1 VGLEDSF
8 NGVRSCKASGLYTIM
23 VPDIIQPDEEMKGL
37 ADIILPS
44 LKDVQAF
51 LNLK

>member
-1 VGLEDSF
+1 
-8 NGVRSCKASGLYTIM
+8 M